1 MKITRRQIRRII
13 KEAMRPIGT
22 ATTTPAEID
31 IQQEAAY
38 AAIYALGY
46 LKGYKAGF
54 EQVKNNDLELYYL
67 GFAKANGPGHQ
78 LVRALKNVHE
88 TLVGGV
94 SGITRGNPELD
105 LPEYQSIL
113 QEGKSVGESDF
124 IESPYK
130 YIEQVEILVNSHT
143 PMGMSAVEAFEA
155 FGVEGGGSLM
165 ADLATADARDLIA
178 LLDDDNITSFLDE
191 VDGT

>member
-1 MKITRRQIRRII
+1 MKITRKQLRQII
-13 KEAMRPIGT
+13 KEAMRPIGS

-31 IQQEAAY
+31 TQQEAAY

-46 LKGYKAGF
+46 LKGYKAGLA
-54 EQVKNNDLELYYL
+54 QVKNNDLELYYL

-94 SGITRGNPELD
+94 SGITRDGSG

-113 QEGKSVGESDF
+113 QEGKSVGELDF
-124 IESPYK
+124 MESPYK
-130 YIEQVEILVNSHT
+130 YIEQVEILVDSHT

-165 ADLATADARDLIA
+165 ADLAAADARDLTA
-178 LLDDDNITSFLDE
+178 LLDDDNITSWLDQ